1 MATTIGEK
9 GLEEV
14 NLTIPQGTSLDLTV
28 THTDDAGHAIDHTTS
43 SVSMAI
49 QAKDGT
55 TIAHLDACCDGT
67 ETGVDVR
74 IPANVTA
81 TLPLG
86 RMVWDLMVTMAS
98 GDVLRLCY
106 GTVTVV
112 DTYALD
118 GD

>member
-1 MATTIGEK
+1 MTQQVGER
-9 GLEEV
+9 GLAEV
-14 NLTIPQGTSLDLTV
+14 NLTIPQGTSLDFTA
-28 THTDDAGHAIDHTTS
+28 THTDEEGHAIDHTASDIAMAVQTS
-43 SVSMAI
+43 NGKV
-49 QAKDGT
+49 
-55 TIAHLDACCDGT
+55 IADLDACCEGT

-74 IPANVTA
+74 IPASVTA